1 MREIDAIDK
10 KILRSLQENGRMSN
24 LSLAKSVDLT
34 PTPCLER
41 VKRLERD
48 GLITGYTASLDPAKL
63 GLGLLIIVHISLNH
77 GAPGVFDRFTAEVK
91 AIPQVIECLMVTGD
105 FDYILKIRCAD
116 MHDYRMVLSEQL
128 SAIDGVAKTS
138 TFVVIEEP
146 ITDGRLPIL

>member
-1 MREIDAIDK
+1 MRDIDAIDK
-10 KILRSLQENGRMSN
+10 KIMRSLQEQGRISN

-48 GLITGYTASLDPAKL
+48 GLITGYTARLDPVKL
-63 GLGLLIIVHISLNH
+63 GLGLLLIVHISLNH
-77 GAPGVFDRFTAEVK
+77 GKQGVFDRFIAEIRT
-91 AIPQVIECLMVTGD
+91 IPQVIECLMVTGD

-116 MHDYRMVLSEQL
+116 MHDYRMVLSERL
-128 SAIDGVAKTS
+128 SSIDGVAKTS

-146 ITDGRLPIL
+146 IAEVGLPIL